1 MLDRLT
7 GRWTGITL
15 SLLTVIGTLWLA
27 GTGNLDLYVHPR
39 YSAFT
44 VGMGII
50 GGLTS
55 LATLLLLPRSEGD
68 EHDHAVDD
76 IPVPAH
82 RRAITAIGRVLVVSV
97 AAVVLLAFP
106 PTTLT
111 AALASNRELNSAA
124 ATNTSATSVELAGSD
139 GSAFSVKDWAG
150 LLRQGLPVD
159 YFSGMTADVTGFVL
173 DTGEDDLFY
182 LTRFHITHC
191 ALDAQPVG
199 IPVSW
204 PGWKQE
210 LQADGWLSLTGAF
223 RSNPSASAD
232 APVVLE
238 PTTSEAVDQPD
249 DPYVY

>member
-15 SLLTVIGTLWLA
+15 SLLTVIGTLWLTL
-27 GTGNLDLYVHPR
+27 TGNLDLYVHPR
-39 YSAFT
+39 YYAFT
-44 VGMGII
+44 VLMGIV

-55 LATLLLLPRSEGD
+55 LAALLLLPRRERD

-76 IPVPAH
+76 LPAPTH
-82 RRAITAIGRVLVVSV
+82 RRAISAVGRTLVVSV

-111 AALASNRELNSAA
+111 SALASNRELNSAV
-124 ATNTSATSVELAGSD
+124 ATATDDSSIELAGGD

-150 LLRQGLPVD
+150 LLRQGMPAD
-159 YFSGMTADVTGFVL
+159 FFADKTANLTGFVL
-173 DTGEDDLFY
+173 DTGEEDVFY
-182 LTRFHITHC
+182 LARFHITHC

-199 IPVSW
+199 VPVSW
-204 PGWKQE
+204 PRWREE
-210 LQADGWLSLTGAF
+210 LQADDWLSLTGGF
-223 RSNPSASAD
+223 RSNPSASAE
-232 APVVLE
+232 APVVLVPAE
-238 PTTSEAVDQPD
+238 SAAVEQPD